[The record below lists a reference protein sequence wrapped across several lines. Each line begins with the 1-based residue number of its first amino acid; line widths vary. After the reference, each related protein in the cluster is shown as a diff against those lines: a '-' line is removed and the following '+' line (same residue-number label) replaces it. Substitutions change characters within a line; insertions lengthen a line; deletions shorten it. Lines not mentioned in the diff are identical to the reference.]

1 MICILHLA
9 GQLRFQ
15 YLDDND
21 GILEEEEEAAN
32 ETKIV
37 QWSTTD

>member
-1 MICILHLA
+1 MICILHLVV
-9 GQLRFQ
+9 QLRFQ

-21 GILEEEEEAAN
+21 GILEEEEEEAAN

-37 QWSTTD
+37 Q